1 MVVPGLTDGE
11 DHLAGLGDYIATLPN
26 VEKVE
31 LLPYHTLGVHKYEAL
46 GIPYPL
52 AGVPPMDKTKLED
65 WERRLNER
73 CRRTRDE

>member
-1 MVVPGLTDGE
+1 M
-11 DHLAGLGDYIATLPN
+11 
-26 VEKVE
+26 EKVE